1 MVVSNTVRQNGGRG
15 GTPSAAVICG
25 YFDWLLLRFFHFA
38 RMRSPPQRSNPNAE
52 TPARH
57 HSRETFI
64 LSPVM
69 GIVLEAVTGSAVESC
84 VGVGLGLGLGIG
96 PWSEVWVLVI
106 TKPSAGVPVM
116 DVS

>member
-1 MVVSNTVRQNGGRG
+1 
-15 GTPSAAVICG
+15 
-25 YFDWLLLRFFHFA
+25 
-38 RMRSPPQRSNPNAE
+38 
-52 TPARH
+52 
-57 HSRETFI
+57 
-64 LSPVM
+64 M